1 MDIPVARDTPNQNM
15 NDALKVKSCY
25 NRTGSTRE
33 RFMRLADKI
42 AIITGGGRGIGHA
55 VALEFAAQG
64 ADVVVCAR
72 TKDQIESVAAEIR
85 IHDRQGLAIE
95 CDVSDESQVKAM
107 VKQTLD
113 TFGRI
118 DILVNNAGIGGM
130 RPVWGITKSSFEAI
144 IAVNLIGTFLCSKH
158 VWRPMRDAGGG
169 SIINISSLG
178 GMQGY
183 KLLSAYCAS
192 KWGQIGFTKACAE
205 EGKADNIRVNAVAP
219 GKVDTAFR
227 VQIKEDKSRMLK
239 AEDHIGVCVF
249 LASDESHYITGQVIP
264 IEWFGNQ
271 DPRDD

>member
-1 MDIPVARDTPNQNM
+1 
-15 NDALKVKSCY
+15 
-25 NRTGSTRE
+25 
-33 RFMRLADKI
+33 MRLQDKI